1 MATDMKEKRVLIT
14 SGPTRA
20 RLDAVRFLS
29 NRSSGRLGCRI
40 AVEALRSGAHVTMI
54 AGPDSV
60 VPQQSDLSEKE
71 WDRLRTEHIETVED
85 LLEVLEA
92 ECTGAPPYDA
102 VIHAMAVL
110 DYVPEEPSKAK
121 VSSGREEW
129 TLRLKP
135 TPKVI
140 RKIKEWSPDVSL
152 VGFKLEVGTSDA
164 ELLAAGRDSLRK
176 NRADLVVA
184 NDLAQIRNETHP
196 ALIIDHE
203 GEIRARP
210 GTKSEI
216 ARLLCELLSQRLAD

>member
-40 AVEALRSGAHVTMI
+40 AIEALRSGSYVTLV

-60 VPQQSDLSEKE
+60 IPQKSDLSEAE
-71 WDRLRTEHIETVED
+71 CNRLRVEPIDTVED
-85 LLEVLEA
+85 LLQVLEA
-92 ECTGAPPYDA
+92 ECTGAPRYDV

-110 DYVPEEPSKAK
+110 DYVPEEPSKTK
-121 VSSGREEW
+121 VPSGREEW

-140 RKIKEWSPDVSL
+140 RKIKEWLPDVFL
-152 VGFKLEVGTSDA
+152 VGFKLEVGTAEA
-164 ELLAAGRDSLRK
+164 ELLAAGRESLRK

-184 NDLAQIRNETHP
+184 NDLTQIRDESHP
-196 ALIIDHE
+196 ALIIDPG

-216 ARLLCELLSQRLAD
+216 ARSLCELLSERPGD